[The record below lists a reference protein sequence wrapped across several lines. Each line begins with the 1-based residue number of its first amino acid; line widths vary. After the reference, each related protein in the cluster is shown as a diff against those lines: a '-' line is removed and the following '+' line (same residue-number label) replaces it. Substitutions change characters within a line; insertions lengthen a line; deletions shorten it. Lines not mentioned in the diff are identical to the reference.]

1 MRIYAIVFFFLL
13 SSLSLWAQKNQEAVL
28 VKGLVTSEQTLLP
41 LEAVNIINLNRV
53 KAVMSDRFGRF
64 EIVAAVND
72 TLHFS
77 MIGYQPIKV
86 RVTNDWI
93 SAQTMT
99 VRLTEKAYA
108 LEEVIIQ
115 PYRLTGYIEVDS
127 KLIPIEN
134 DARYRIAGMNFG
146 YEVGKSSPGAF
157 KRALNSLSNPADMLY
172 KFFNKDEKQLRKL
185 RDASTDSNLKQI
197 LESKYD
203 RETLAALLGVDKAE
217 IPELLSRCSYSD
229 TFAKT
234 ASDLQILEALSECYE
249 EYRILNKK
257 RN

>member
-1 MRIYAIVFFFLL
+1 MRIYTVVFLFLL
-13 SSLSLWAQKNQEAVL
+13 LFGSVYAQSNQEVVT

-41 LEAVNIINLNRV
+41 LEAVNIINLNKV
-53 KAVMSDRFGRF
+53 NAVMSDQFGRF
-64 EIVAAVND
+64 EINASVND
-72 TLHFS
+72 TIHLS

-93 SAQTMT
+93 ATRSMT
-99 VRLTEKAYA
+99 VRLTEKAFA
-108 LEEVIIQ
+108 LEEVVIQ
-115 PYRLTGYIEVDS
+115 SYRLTGYLEVDT
-127 KLIPIEN
+127 KFIPVEQ
-134 DARYRIAGMNFG
+134 DARYKISGMNFG
-146 YEVGKSSPGAF
+146 YEAGKSAPGAF
-157 KRALNSLSNPADMLY
+157 KRTLNALANPADMLY

-185 RDASTDSNLKQI
+185 KDAKNDPNLKSI

-203 RETLAALLGVDKAE
+203 RETLSALLGIDKNE
-217 IPELLSRCSYSD
+217 IPELLARCSYSD